1 MMDNRQEWHP
11 FCVRPFRTNLSNNMK
26 ETEEI
31 KKDVDTAVDEETQAT
46 EGTTE
51 IPVEGEKTDLEK
63 ANEKIAELE
72 DKYLRQVAEFD
83 NYRRRV
89 MKEKAE
95 LILNGGEKVLTEI
108 LPIVDD
114 LERAHQQMEQMTDV
128 NAVKKGVEL
137 IIDKFIKFLNSQG
150 VKEIVTKDQDF
161 DVNFHEAIT
170 MVPSQNDDQKGKV
183 IDCVTKG
190 YTLNDK
196 VIRYA
201 KVVVAN

>member
-1 MMDNRQEWHP
+1 
-11 FCVRPFRTNLSNNMK
+11 MK
-26 ETEEI
+26 EEEI
-31 KKDVDTAVDEETQAT
+31 KKDVDTAVEEETQTT
-46 EGTTE
+46 EETTE
-51 IPVEGEKTDLEK
+51 IPVEDEKDELEK

-114 LERAHQQMEQMTDV
+114 LERAEQQMGNMTDV
-128 NAVKKGVEL
+128 ESVKKGVEL

-150 VKEIVTKDQDF
+150 VKEIDTKDKDF

-170 MVPSQNDDQKGKV
+170 MVPSQTDNQKGKV

>member
-1 MMDNRQEWHP
+1 
-11 FCVRPFRTNLSNNMK
+11 MK
-26 ETEEI
+26 EKEEI
-31 KKDVDTAVDEETQAT
+31 KNKAEEAVEEETQSVDN
-46 EGTTE
+46 TTE
-51 IPVEGEKTDLEK
+51 IPVEDGKSELEK

-114 LERAHQQMEQMTDV
+114 LERAEQQMEQMTDV
-128 NAVKKGVEL
+128 DAVKQGVEL
-137 IIDKFIKFLNSQG
+137 IIDKFIKFLRSQG
-150 VKEIVTKDQDF
+150 VQEIDTKDKDV
-161 DVNFHEAIT
+161 DVNYHEAIT
-170 MVPSQNDDQKGKV
+170 RVPSQSDDQKGKV

>member
-1 MMDNRQEWHP
+1 
-11 FCVRPFRTNLSNNMK
+11 MK
-26 ETEEI
+26 EKEEI
-31 KKDVDTAVDEETQAT
+31 KNKAEEAVEEETQSVDN
-46 EGTTE
+46 TTE
-51 IPVEGEKTDLEK
+51 IPVEDRKSELEK

-114 LERAHQQMEQMTDV
+114 LERAEQQMEQMTDV
-128 NAVKKGVEL
+128 DAVKQGVEL
-137 IIDKFIKFLNSQG
+137 IIDKFIKFLRSQG
-150 VKEIVTKDQDF
+150 VQEIDTKDKDF
-161 DVNFHEAIT
+161 DVNYHEAIT
-170 MVPSQNDDQKGKV
+170 MVPSQSDDQKGKV

>member
-1 MMDNRQEWHP
+1 
-11 FCVRPFRTNLSNNMK
+11 MK
-26 ETEEI
+26 EKEEI
-31 KKDVDTAVDEETQAT
+31 KNKAEEAVEEETQSVDN
-46 EGTTE
+46 TTE
-51 IPVEGEKTDLEK
+51 IPVEDGKSELEK

-114 LERAHQQMEQMTDV
+114 LERAEQQMEQMTDV
-128 NAVKKGVEL
+128 DAVKQGVEL
-137 IIDKFIKFLNSQG
+137 IIDKFIKFLRSQG
-150 VKEIVTKDQDF
+150 VQEIDTKDKDF
-161 DVNFHEAIT
+161 DVNYHEAIT
-170 MVPSQNDDQKGKV
+170 MVPSQSDDQKGKV

>member
-150 VKEIVTKDQDF
+150 VKEIDTKDQDF

>member
-1 MMDNRQEWHP
+1 
-11 FCVRPFRTNLSNNMK
+11 MK
-26 ETEEI
+26 EKEEI
-31 KKDVDTAVDEETQAT
+31 KKKEQAEEPVDQETKNSDDSV
-46 EGTTE
+46 E
-51 IPVEGEKTDLEK
+51 IPIEDEKSELEK

-95 LILNGGEKVLTEI
+95 LILNGGEKVLTAI
-108 LPIVDD
+108 LPVVDD
-114 LERAHQQMEQMTDV
+114 LERAQQQMENMTDV
-128 NAVKKGVEL
+128 KAIKEGVDL
-137 IIDKFIKFLNSQG
+137 IIDKFTKYLNSQG
-150 VKEIVTKDQDF
+150 VKEIDTKDKDF
-161 DVNFHEAIT
+161 DVNYHEAIT
-170 MVPSQNDDQKGKV
+170 MIPSQNDDQKGKV
-183 IDCVTKG
+183 MDCVMKG

>member
-1 MMDNRQEWHP
+1 
-11 FCVRPFRTNLSNNMK
+11 MK
-26 ETEEI
+26 KEEI
-31 KKDVDTAVDEETQAT
+31 KKNEEAAVEEEAQSADQ
-46 EGTTE
+46 TTE
-51 IPVEGEKTDLEK
+51 NPVKDSKTDLEK

-114 LERAHQQMEQMTDV
+114 LERAEQQMEKMTDV
-128 NAVKKGVEL
+128 DAVKKGVEL

-150 VKEIVTKDQDF
+150 VKEIDTKDQDF
-161 DVNFHEAIT
+161 DVNYHEAIT
-170 MVPSQNDDQKGKV
+170 MVPSQNDEQKGKV

>member
-1 MMDNRQEWHP
+1 
-11 FCVRPFRTNLSNNMK
+11 MK
-26 ETEEI
+26 EKEDI
-31 KKDVDTAVDEETQAT
+31 KKDVDTAVDEETQ
-46 EGTTE
+46 TTE
-51 IPVEGEKTDLEK
+51 ETTETPVEDEKTDLEK

-114 LERAHQQMEQMTDV
+114 LERAEQQMEKMTDV
-128 NAVKKGVEL
+128 EAVKKGVDL

-150 VKEIVTKDQDF
+150 VKEIDTKDKDF
-161 DVNFHEAIT
+161 DVNYHEAIT

>member
-1 MMDNRQEWHP
+1 MAPVLRIAFQNQII
-11 FCVRPFRTNLSNNMK
+11 NIMK
-26 ETEEI
+26 EKEEI
-31 KKDVDTAVDEETQAT
+31 KKDVDTAAT
-46 EGTTE
+46 EGTQTTEETTE

-114 LERAHQQMEQMTDV
+114 LERAEQQMEQMTDV
-128 NAVKKGVEL
+128 DAVKKGVEL

-150 VKEIVTKDQDF
+150 VKEIDTTDKDF
-161 DVNFHEAIT
+161 DVNYHEAIT
-170 MVPSQNDDQKGKV
+170 MVPSQNDEQKGKV

>member
-1 MMDNRQEWHP
+1 
-11 FCVRPFRTNLSNNMK
+11 
-26 ETEEI
+26 
-31 KKDVDTAVDEETQAT
+31 
-46 EGTTE
+46 
-51 IPVEGEKTDLEK
+51 LEK

-114 LERAHQQMEQMTDV
+114 LERAEQQMEQMTDV
-128 NAVKKGVEL
+128 DAVKQGVEL
-137 IIDKFIKFLNSQG
+137 IIDKFIKFLRSQG
-150 VKEIVTKDQDF
+150 VQEIDTKDKDF
-161 DVNFHEAIT
+161 DVNYHEAIT
-170 MVPSQNDDQKGKV
+170 MVPSQSDDQKGKV

>member
-1 MMDNRQEWHP
+1 
-11 FCVRPFRTNLSNNMK
+11 MK

-150 VKEIVTKDQDF
+150 VKEIDTKDQDF

>member
-1 MMDNRQEWHP
+1 
-11 FCVRPFRTNLSNNMK
+11 MK
-26 ETEEI
+26 EKEEI
-31 KKDVDTAVDEETQAT
+31 KNKAEEAVEEETQSVDN
-46 EGTTE
+46 TTE
-51 IPVEGEKTDLEK
+51 IPVEDGKSELEK

-114 LERAHQQMEQMTDV
+114 LERAEQQMEQMTDV
-128 NAVKKGVEL
+128 DAVKQGVEL
-137 IIDKFIKFLNSQG
+137 IIDKFIKFLRSQG
-150 VKEIVTKDQDF
+150 VQEIDTKDKDF
-161 DVNFHEAIT
+161 DVNYHEAIT
-170 MVPSQNDDQKGKV
+170 MVPSQSDNQKGKV

>member
-1 MMDNRQEWHP
+1 
-11 FCVRPFRTNLSNNMK
+11 MK
-26 ETEEI
+26 KEEI
-31 KKDVDTAVDEETQAT
+31 KKNEEAAVEEEAQSADQ
-46 EGTTE
+46 TTE
-51 IPVEGEKTDLEK
+51 IPVKDSKTDLEK

-114 LERAHQQMEQMTDV
+114 LERAEQQMEKMTDV
-128 NAVKKGVEL
+128 DAVKKGVEL

-150 VKEIVTKDQDF
+150 VKEIDTKDQDF
-161 DVNFHEAIT
+161 DVNYHEAIT
-170 MVPSQNDDQKGKV
+170 MVPSQNDEQKGKV